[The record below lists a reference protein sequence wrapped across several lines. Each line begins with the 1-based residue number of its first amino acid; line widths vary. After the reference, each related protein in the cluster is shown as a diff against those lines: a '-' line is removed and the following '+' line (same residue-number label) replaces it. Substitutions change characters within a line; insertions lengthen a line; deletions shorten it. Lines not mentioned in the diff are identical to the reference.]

1 MKPFLNILMI
11 DEGKK
16 EKLVI
21 FFFLLF
27 VFFAVKS
34 TLTDLC
40 HDFFRLNSSVAS
52 CILNIASNE

>member
-1 MKPFLNILMI
+1 MI